1 MYQKKSAYGGFLTM
15 AVFIAT
21 AVMIWYEVQHYM
33 TLKPTYSFD
42 IDSHVGHMMQVNLDL
57 TVNTPCSRLTIDL
70 RDASGDAIHFSED
83 DIVKDPADFKAELR
97 RARRRSHTKYFNKM
111 LHSQNRGFT
120 RKQRKNKKLVQG
132 GPRGKDS
139 GFEQHKSVVDAEN
152 EAHAC
157 RVYGLSLIHI

>member
-57 TVNTPCSRLTIDL
+57 TVSNIYKWLTL
-70 RDASGDAIHFSED
+70 CKAAAI
-83 DIVKDPADFKAELR
+83 
-97 RARRRSHTKYFNKM
+97 
-111 LHSQNRGFT
+111 
-120 RKQRKNKKLVQG
+120 
-132 GPRGKDS
+132 
-139 GFEQHKSVVDAEN
+139 
-152 EAHAC
+152 
-157 RVYGLSLIHI
+157 

>member
-42 IDSHVGHMMQVNLDL
+42 IDSHVGHVMQVNLDL

-70 RDASGDAIHFSED
+70 RDASGDALHFSED
-83 DIVKDPADFKAELR
+83 DIVKD
-97 RARRRSHTKYFNKM
+97 
-111 LHSQNRGFT
+111 
-120 RKQRKNKKLVQG
+120 
-132 GPRGKDS
+132 
-139 GFEQHKSVVDAEN
+139 
-152 EAHAC
+152 
-157 RVYGLSLIHI
+157 LSLIHISEPTRQCCTSRMPSSA

>member
-83 DIVKDPADFKAELR
+83 DIVKDPADFQACLLYT
-97 RARRRSHTKYFNKM
+97 SP
-111 LHSQNRGFT
+111 S
-120 RKQRKNKKLVQG
+120 
-132 GPRGKDS
+132 PRDS
-139 GFEQHKSVVDAEN
+139 
-152 EAHAC
+152 
-157 RVYGLSLIHI
+157 

>member
-1 MYQKKSAYGGFLTM
+1 MYQKKSAYGGFLTV

-70 RDASGDAIHFSED
+70 RDASGDALHFSED

-97 RARRRSHTKYFNKM
+97 RARKRSHTKYF
-111 LHSQNRGFT
+111 
-120 RKQRKNKKLVQG
+120 
-132 GPRGKDS
+132 
-139 GFEQHKSVVDAEN
+139 
-152 EAHAC
+152 
-157 RVYGLSLIHI
+157 LSLIHI